1 MPVCEVGKRKK
12 KEEKQEE
19 CTKQVFLIINEVC
32 LSGTKRIN
40 RCAHLRQG
48 RPRVFII
55 EPFE

>member
-1 MPVCEVGKRKK
+1 MSVRSR
-12 KEEKQEE
+12 EEKQEE
-19 CTKQVFLIINEVC
+19 YTKRVFLIINEVC

-48 RPRVFII
+48 RQRVFII